1 MPLLG
6 VTVLERGTLNGVST
20 GIDGDYRLRV
30 AGPEAVVEIS
40 FIGYKSVAL
49 VASSTELRRVVL
61 EEDAIGIDDVVVIG
75 YGAVKK
81 NDMTG
86 SVIAVKAEEINRG
99 ALTSPQELLRGKVP
113 GVNITSGN
121 GAPGAGAEIR
131 IRGGASLSANNN
143 PLIVIDGVPVANDA
157 GPGMSNGL
165 AMVNPNDIATFTV
178 LKDASATAIYGS
190 RASNGVIL
198 ITTKKGM
205 GGKPRVSYNGSVSV
219 KHNYKTM
226 EMMGADEF
234 KEYILTTYPDLQEK
248 A

>member
-1 MPLLG
+1 MKKIFLMCVGILLTSMFTPPLAVAQRAAYEVSGVVVDQSGMPLLG

-113 GVNITSGN
+113 GVNITL
-121 GAPGAGAEIR
+121 
-131 IRGGASLSANNN
+131 SL
-143 PLIVIDGVPVANDA
+143 IHI
-157 GPGMSNGL
+157 
-165 AMVNPNDIATFTV
+165 
-178 LKDASATAIYGS
+178 
-190 RASNGVIL
+190 
-198 ITTKKGM
+198 
-205 GGKPRVSYNGSVSV
+205 
-219 KHNYKTM
+219 
-226 EMMGADEF
+226 
-234 KEYILTTYPDLQEK
+234 
-248 A
+248 